1 MGRAHEQRRAAAH
14 SRTIAITEQS
24 YPAAVAVPTL
34 RFERQLLRAGCER
47 VAGIDEVGRGAIA
60 GPVAVGV
67 AVVTA
72 RTRSAP
78 QGLRDSKLLTPAQ
91 RAALAPRVRRWACE
105 SAVGMATAQEV
116 DDWGLTAA
124 LRLAALR
131 ALTQIGPVDAVIL
144 DGSHDYVSQAA
155 ETLFEVVPWPEVSV
169 PTVHRVVKGDRR
181 CSSVAGASVVA
192 KVTRDQLMCR
202 LHADHPAYGW
212 EINKGY
218 TTPEHSAAVRE
229 LGLCEQHRRS
239 WRVAAA
245 GCPDAEILLTDL
257 VTGDIPS
264 PAEAAVIPN

>member
-1 MGRAHEQRRAAAH
+1 M
-14 SRTIAITEQS
+14 
-24 YPAAVAVPTL
+24 VVPTL
-34 RFERQLLRAGCER
+34 RFERQLLRAGCAR

-72 RTRSAP
+72 TTRSAP

-91 RAALAPRVRRWACE
+91 RAALAPKVRRWASE
-105 SAVGMATAQEV
+105 SAVGMGSAQEI

-131 ALTQIGPVDAVIL
+131 ALAQIGPVDAVVL
-144 DGSHDYVSQAA
+144 DGSHDYVTRPA
-155 ETLFEVVPWPEVSV
+155 ETLFEVVPWPEVCV
-169 PTVHRVVKGDRR
+169 PRVYRVVKGDRT

-192 KVTRDQLMCR
+192 KVTRDQLMGR
-202 LHADHPAYGW
+202 IHTDHPDYGW
-212 EINKGY
+212 DVNKGY
-218 TTPEHSAAVRE
+218 TTPEHSAAVRA

-245 GCPDAEILLTDL
+245 GCPETDIVL
-257 VTGDIPS
+257 ADVLNDDFHSS
-264 PAEAAVIPN
+264 PEAAVIPN